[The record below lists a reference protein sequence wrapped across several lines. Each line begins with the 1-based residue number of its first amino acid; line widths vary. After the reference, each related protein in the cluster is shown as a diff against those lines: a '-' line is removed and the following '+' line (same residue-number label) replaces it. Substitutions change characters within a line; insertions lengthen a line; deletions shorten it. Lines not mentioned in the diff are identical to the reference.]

1 MILLDRQHTYMLLNG
16 NEQAA
21 ATAKKGRILTHSMC
35 LLMYRNKKKVIFMN
49 SLLTSFG

>member
-21 ATAKKGRILTHSMC
+21 TATTAKKGRILTHSMC
-35 LLMYRNKKKVIFMN
+35 LLMYRNKKK
-49 SLLTSFG
+49 